1 MRRSQGGADSL
12 EKNVL
17 PTPNWTWSI
26 FKSQVFGVLRE
37 RISTRVFTVAGSTPA
52 VGFF

>member
-17 PTPNWTWSI
+17 PRSNWMWSI
-26 FKSQVFGVLRE
+26 FKSRVFGVLRE
-37 RISTRVFTVAGSTPA
+37 RISKRVYTVAGSTPA